1 MNSAAEVDS
10 PRRFSKGFSEDVSGF
25 GRDIFRNQSLLTSRS
40 EKAKK
45 KKKNTRV
52 LRREGLGR
60 WTTMASS

>member
-45 KKKNTRV
+45 NKKHSGPST
-52 LRREGLGR
+52 
-60 WTTMASS
+60 